1 MKNFDF
7 DVFIFLLVILLIIGG
22 AGIGII
28 IHSIVQEI
36 HPDDVYDYAFVMRED
51 GEQKVEIASLEIL
64 RAVYKIKDDDGNIW
78 VLPIE
83 STILMWDA

>member
-22 AGIGII
+22 TGIGII
-28 IHSIVQEI
+28 VHFIVQEI
-36 HPDDVYDYAFVMRED
+36 HPDDVYDYAFVMWED
-51 GEQKVEIASLEIL
+51 GEQKIEIASLEIL

-83 STILMWDA
+83 STILMWNA